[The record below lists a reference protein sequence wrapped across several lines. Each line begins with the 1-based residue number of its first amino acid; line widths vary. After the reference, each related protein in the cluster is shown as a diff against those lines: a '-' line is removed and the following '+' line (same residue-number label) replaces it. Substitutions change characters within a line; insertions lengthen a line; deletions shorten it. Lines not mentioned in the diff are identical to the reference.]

1 MADVIVLEDIVKQ
14 FTMGDTI
21 LQALDHVNF
30 SVEEGDFVAIMGPS
44 GSGKSTMMNI
54 LGCLDR
60 PTSGKY
66 YLDGKEVAGLSDDEL
81 ARTRNAKIGFVFQ
94 NFNLLSKISAQQNVA
109 LPLVYAGVSEE
120 ERMERARIALRDVG
134 LEDRLDH
141 KPNEL
146 SGGQRQRVAIARA
159 LINNP
164 AIVMADEPTGNLDTK
179 SSYEIMDI
187 FKKLNAMGK
196 TIVMVTHEPDIGQQT
211 KRILVMRDGH
221 LNSDERLVHDA
232 MVSLGF
238 GVKEQIKD
246 NISRLGSNLLIVQ
259 SGGRT
264 ATGARIQAGSG
275 ARLTDEDAKAIEKN
289 IDGIK
294 YVAPMVSRG
303 YQLVVGNQNW
313 TTNVQGSTPNII
325 DIRDY
330 TVEEGRNI
338 NDHDMAGKDRVCVI
352 GKTIVDN
359 LFPDGDPIGK
369 TIRINKAPFK
379 VVGVLGAKGQS
390 SGGQDQDDVV
400 FVPLT
405 TAMNRMM
412 GITYVNNITIQA
424 MNENVIDSVQAEV
437 EHLLRIRHRIKNS
450 DDDDFSVRNLAA
462 LMDTMM
468 STANTITMLLGCI
481 AAISLLVGG
490 IGIMNIM
497 LVSVT
502 ERTREIGIRKALGAT
517 YNNILLQFLIESAVI
532 GIIGGFLGVLLGI
545 GASYAISTFA
555 EWKTVISVP
564 IIIISVVFSVGIGVF
579 FGIYPARK
587 AALLDP
593 IEALRYE

>member
-1 MADVIVLEDIVKQ
+1 MAIDGMISNKLRTLLTLLGIIIGVGAVI
-14 FTMGDTI
+14 
-21 LQALDHVNF
+21 
-30 SVEEGDFVAIMGPS
+30 
-44 GSGKSTMMNI
+44 
-54 LGCLDR
+54 
-60 PTSGKY
+60 
-66 YLDGKEVAGLSDDEL
+66 
-81 ARTRNAKIGFVFQ
+81 
-94 NFNLLSKISAQQNVA
+94 
-109 LPLVYAGVSEE
+109 
-120 ERMERARIALRDVG
+120 
-134 LEDRLDH
+134 
-141 KPNEL
+141 
-146 SGGQRQRVAIARA
+146 
-159 LINNP
+159 
-164 AIVMADEPTGNLDTK
+164 
-179 SSYEIMDI
+179 
-187 FKKLNAMGK
+187 
-196 TIVMVTHEPDIGQQT
+196 
-211 KRILVMRDGH
+211 
-221 LNSDERLVHDA
+221 A

-275 ARLTDEDAKAIEKN
+275 ARLTYEDAKAIEKN

-294 YVAPMVSRG
+294 YVAPIVSRG

-313 TTNVQGSTPNII
+313 TSNVQGSTPNLI

-338 NDHDMAGKDRVCVI
+338 SDRDMDGRDRVCVI

-359 LFPDGDPIGK
+359 LFPEGDPVGK

-379 VVGVLGAKGQS
+379 VVGVLGEKGQS
-390 SGGQDQDDVV
+390 SNGQDQDDIVV
-400 FVPLT
+400 VPLT

-424 MNENVIDSVQAEV
+424 MNENVIDGVQAEV
-437 EHLLRIRHRIKNS
+437 ENLLRIRHRIKNA

-532 GIIGGFLGVLLGI
+532 GIIGGFLGVVLGI

-555 EWKTVISVP
+555 EWKTVISIP